1 MSSMELNK
9 IFGAVLLAGLIAMLA
24 GFIADVLVEPEHLEQ
39 NAYVVDTSAVSAP
52 SQQAEAPAGPAPI
65 GPLLASADP
74 AAGEKA
80 SRACAS
86 CHSFE
91 EGGPDKVGPNL
102 YGIVG
107 AHTAHKEGFSYS
119 DAIRGLDRTWDY
131 EALNHFL
138 YAPRDYAPGT
148 KMTYAGMKNDQDRA
162 NLIAW
167 LRTISPDAPPLPAAE

>member
-39 NAYVVDTSAVSAP
+39 NAYVVDTGAVAAP
-52 SQQAEAPAGPAPI
+52 SQQEGEAGPAPI

-74 AAGEKA
+74 AAGERA
-80 SRACAS
+80 SRACTS

-91 EGGPDKVGPNL
+91 QGGANKVGPNL

-107 AHTAHKEGFSYS
+107 AHTAHVEGFAYS
-119 DAIRGLDRTWDY
+119 DAITGLDRTWDD

-138 YAPRDYAPGT
+138 YAPREYAPGT
-148 KMTYAGMKNDQDRA
+148 KMTYAGLKNDQDRA

-167 LRTISPDAPPLPAAE
+167 LRTISPDAPPPPPAE

>member
-9 IFGAVLLAGLIAMLA
+9 IFGAVLLAGVIAMLA
-24 GFIADVLVEPEHLEQ
+24 GFVAEVLVAPEHLEE
-39 NAYVVDTSAVSAP
+39 NAYVVDTGAVAAS
-52 SQQAEAPAGPAPI
+52 SQQAEAAGPALI

-74 AAGEKA
+74 AAGERA
-80 SRACAS
+80 ARACTS

-91 EGGPDKVGPNL
+91 EGAANKVGPNL

-107 AHTAHKEGFSYS
+107 AHTAHIQGYAYT
-119 DAIRGLDRTWDY
+119 DAITSLDRTWDD

-138 YAPRDYAPGT
+138 YAPREYAPGT

-167 LRTISPDAPPLPAAE
+167 LRTISPNAPPPPPAE